1 MQIQY
6 TEEKKFTQDEV
17 QKLFLSVGWIS
28 GQYPARLYK
37 ALMHSSTVVTAW
49 DGNHLVGLAR
59 VIDDSELV
67 AYMHYVLVDPAY
79 QGHGIASTMIT
90 MIKEKYQHYLYIEI
104 MPEERKMRPF
114 ISGTDFKFCRMV

>member
-114 ISGTDFKFCRMV
+114 ISGTDFKLCRMV